1 MKAGKFSSQI
11 LFDMLLRKD
20 PQNVSHA
27 FNVDKRIK
35 QFIQAMNNLTKVK
48 DKQRDLM
55 VVFHILKGFDGNF
68 IIEELY
74 RQAIKVENQLTTRA
88 KTLKFNTG
96 IARHI

>member
-27 FNVDKRIK
+27 FNVDTRIK

-55 VVFHILKGFDGNF
+55 VVFHNLKGFDGNF

-88 KTLKFNTG
+88 KTIKFNTG